1 MKQFTNIPPKG
12 TSDWLPDEYQIRKY
26 IFDTWRKVCE
36 NFGYKEYLTPMV
48 EYADLYRAK
57 SGEDIGGKELTTFE
71 DRGGRELAIRPEMTP
86 SVTRMVSKFYE
97 STPKPIRLFSIA
109 NFFRNE
115 KPQKGRNREFWQ
127 LNFDIFGSTS
137 TNADIE
143 ILVIALEIMLAFN
156 PPVGSFTLN
165 INNRRIIDF
174 ILNEFAK
181 VTEEQRVAVVRIL
194 DKFEKLTREDFDL
207 RLSQVGLNQEQ
218 IENLFIFMSSNS
230 QEELVKAIPKVLEND
245 GMKEVLEITG
255 KLNEYG
261 YSDWF
266 KFTPNVIRGF
276 DYYDGMV
283 FEVSDN
289 NPENKRSLFGGG
301 RYNGLAGIFG
311 GNPFPAVGCAPGD
324 ETTKIFLESWGLLEN
339 IKSKMQNEKFYVPV
353 LDESL
358 FDEAFAIAN
367 KLRKEGKI
375 VETGLEVERLGKALD
390 RANRESIDKVV
401 ILGTIEQS
409 SGIYKIKDM
418 KTGKEVEESL

>member
-12 TSDWLPDEYQIRKY
+12 TSDWIPEEYQIRKY

-97 STPKPIRLFSIA
+97 STPKPLRLFSIA
-109 NFFRNE
+109 NFFRNQ

-127 LNFDIFGSTS
+127 LNFDIFGSS
-137 TNADIE
+137 SINADVE
-143 ILVIALEIMLAFN
+143 ILVIALEIMLAFK

-165 INNRRIIDF
+165 INNRKIIDF

-181 VTEEQRVAVVRIL
+181 VSQEQRVEVVRIL
-194 DKFEKLTREDFDL
+194 DKFDKLTKDDFNS
-207 RLSQVGLNQEQ
+207 RLSETGLNQEQ
-218 IENLFIFMSSNS
+218 IENLYKFMCSKS
-230 QEELVKAIPKVLEND
+230 QEELIQAIPGVVENE
-245 GMKEVLEITG
+245 GMKEILEITR
-255 KLNEYG
+255 KLTEYG

-266 KFTPNVIRGF
+266 KFTPNIIRGF

-283 FEVSDN
+283 FEVFDK
-289 NPENKRSLFGGG
+289 NPENPRSLFGGG

-311 GNPFPAVGCAPGD
+311 GNSFPAVGCAPGD
-324 ETTKIFLESWGLLEN
+324 ETTRIFLETWGLLEN
-339 IKSKMQNEKFYVPV
+339 IKSKIQSEKFYIPI

-358 FDEAFAIAN
+358 FDEVFSIAN

-375 VETGLEVERLGKALD
+375 VETGLETERLGKALD
-390 RANRESIDKVV
+390 RANRESINKVV
-401 ILGTIEQS
+401 ILGTNEQS
-409 SGIYKIKDM
+409 RGIYKIKDM
-418 KTGKEVEESL
+418 QTGNEVEESF